1 MAATAMFLAACSG
14 SSSAQTP
21 EEEVMFMV
29 FGVRDKDVADG
40 VNVVKTSDTPLTME
54 FRADEGTLMTLG
66 VTKED
71 DCRYVVDMK
80 PANAEM
86 PLPRGKIR
94 FDLSGLQKVTYERY
108 VPSKGMG
115 VTKLEGAE
123 LQCIETPNKCADA
136 STYAQGGPWEA
147 HFGPVVQ
154 GNSAESKKAHQ
165 QALDAAVA
173 DFKANVC
180 KP

>member
-1 MAATAMFLAACSG
+1 
-14 SSSAQTP
+14 
-21 EEEVMFMV
+21 MFMV
-29 FGVRDKDVADG
+29 FGVRDKDAVDG
-40 VNVVKTSDTPLTME
+40 ASFVKTGDTPLTME
-54 FRADEGTLMTLG
+54 FRADGRTLMTLG

-80 PANAEM
+80 PVNAEM
-86 PLPRGKIR
+86 PLPQGKIR
-94 FDLSGLQKVTYERY
+94 FDLSGLQKVIFKGM

-115 VTKLEGAE
+115 VTQLEGAE
-123 LQCIETPNKCADA
+123 IQCIEAPNKCAGA
-136 STYAQGGPWEA
+136 SRYAQGGPWEP
-147 HFGPVVQ
+147 HFGPVVH

-180 KP
+180 KAQ